1 MKSQSEKNV
10 SRVRIFIKKTN
21 SMKHPH
27 GKIFTLIE
35 LLIVIAIIAILAS
48 MLLPALNK
56 ARQKAKE
63 TSCTNNQKQIMLGL
77 AQYLNDYDSTI
88 IYYSYN
94 ENGYVRNNHP
104 LGIMYLQKYITA
116 NIVTCPSV
124 PATGTGTDSNLYDC
138 QQVTFWYYR
147 TYGFASPRHCGL
159 FGKLAG
165 DVTLCPS
172 GKKEFNFKPVKK
184 AAQLPVL
191 SCTYTSYGGAW
202 FMFSFSNS
210 NSGPWIEAHA
220 DRSSIAFADGHVEKL
235 GIRDF
240 REMKAE
246 TGFTGS
252 MRVVTTAGE
261 IYL

>member
-10 SRVRIFIKKTN
+10 SAVRTFIKRTN

-27 GKIFTLIE
+27 GMRFTLIE

-63 TSCTNNQKQIMLGL
+63 TSCTNNQKQIMLGV

-88 IYYSYN
+88 IYYSYS
-94 ENGYVRNNHP
+94 ENGFLCNNHP
-104 LGIMYLQKYITA
+104 LGIMFIKKYITE

-124 PATGTGTDSNLYDC
+124 PATGSGTDPNLYDC
-138 QQVTFWYYR
+138 QQVAFWYYR
-147 TYGFASPRHCGL
+147 PYGFASPRHCGI

-210 NSGPWIEAHA
+210 NSGPWIDAHA

-240 REMKAE
+240 RKMKTE

-252 MRVVTTAGE
+252 MRVVTTGGE